1 MDLKVQ
7 IKQLEDVYAIN
18 ETCILA
24 LEKTNIAEDWT
35 ILNTMKLNRNLLD
48 ELIEALKTEQK

>member
-24 LEKTNIAEDWT
+24 LETTNIAEDWT

-48 ELIEALKTEQK
+48 ELIEALKAEQK